1 MVEELLKK
9 HNLKITKN
17 RVKVINTI
25 IELEDKST
33 IHNIINNTDIDKST
47 IYRILNILINNNIL
61 EKDIN
66 YDGEDYYVLKN
77 NHKHYIKC
85 VKCNK
90 TIKLD
95 KCPIDI
101 ININDFKIINHN
113 LKIEG
118 ICKKCRES

>member
-33 IHNIINNTDIDKST
+33 IHNIVNNTDIDKST

-66 YDGEDYYVLKN
+66 YDSEDYYVLKN

-95 KCPIDI
+95 MCPIDV
-101 ININDFKIINHN
+101 ININDFEIINHN